1 MDKGGQMR
9 RNSQHRLLR
18 AAWVAGPLSVMLVF
32 AAVLWSALPSPAT
45 ATLSASQTA
54 SPFAG
59 TPAVGALF
67 TINNG
72 RLGTHFCTASVV
84 HSPQGDLILTAAHC
98 LAGYSDSSAASIAF
112 VPGYVDG
119 ATPEGVWPVTRIFV
133 DREWEATADP
143 DDDFAFLTVAQPGST
158 TPIEY
163 VTGAE
168 HLGIDETTTAVTRV
182 VGYPDTLAQ
191 PIVCQNRTS
200 MFSATQMRFDC
211 DGFTMGT
218 SGSPFLIDSG
228 GPDGGVTVAGVIG
241 GYEQGGDSPNISYAA
256 ALGANAQ
263 ALYNVAIAAS

>member
-1 MDKGGQMR
+1 MR
-9 RNSQHRLLR
+9 RTAGNRLLR
-18 AAWVAGPLSVMLVF
+18 VAWVAGPLSV
-32 AAVLWSALPSPAT
+32 VLTLAGVIWSAVPSPAT
-45 ATLSASQTA
+45 ASLSASQTA

-67 TINNG
+67 TISDG

-98 LAGYSDSSAASIAF
+98 LTGYSVTSPASIAF

-119 ATPEGVWPVTRIFV
+119 ATPEGIWPVTRIFV
-133 DREWEATADP
+133 DRQWEAAADP
-143 DDDFAFLTVAQPGST
+143 DDDFAFLTVAQPGSS

-168 HLGIDETTTAVTRV
+168 HLGTGESAAAVTRV

-200 MFSATQMRFDC
+200 MFSSTQMQFDC
-211 DGFTMGT
+211 GGFTEGT
-218 SGSPFLIDSG
+218 SGSPFLVDPGGSG
-228 GPDGGVTVAGVIG
+228 GAVSVIGVIG
-241 GYEQGGDSPNISYAA
+241 GYEQGGDSPSVSYAA

-263 ALYNVAIAAS
+263 ALYDVAIAAG